1 MTDIKIS
8 KKVQQENDIFNNAI
22 DYLTEIYGDFE
33 RVVEQQD
40 RPDAAIKLKSSDY
53 TIGIEITTV
62 DSERELEYFNDRKH
76 SINDLAEDI
85 ERCLRGEIPE
95 TPFKKLAT
103 DRPKHSLF
111 EAINKKTSKFKEYKK
126 NGNFNELII
135 LTFSDY
141 IGVDESYFK
150 PFLVPWTYYLLSRSD
165 FPYTKV
171 IFVDRETKECVLLYD
186 KKRKMNMPP
195 RLNQDITSTR
205 IETKILP
212 VNKTINL
219 NDMFKGE
226 PEVKPK
232 PKCKRRKRK

>member
-1 MTDIKIS
+1 MTEIKIS
-8 KKVQQENDIFNNAI
+8 EKVQKENDIFNNAI

-62 DSERELEYFNDRKH
+62 DNERELEYFNDRKH
-76 SINDLAEDI
+76 SVNDRAKDI
-85 ERCLRGEIPE
+85 ERCLRGEIPVN
-95 TPFKKLAT
+95 PFKKLAM

-111 EAINKKTSKFKEYKK
+111 EALNKKTSKFKEYKK

-141 IGVDESYFK
+141 IGIDESYFR
-150 PFLVPWTYYLLSRSD
+150 PFLVPWTYHLLSRSD
-165 FPYTKV
+165 FPYSKV
-171 IFVDRETKECVLLYD
+171 IFVSREKKECVLLYD

-195 RLNQDITSTR
+195 RLNQDITTTH
-205 IETKILP
+205 IQTKMLP
-212 VNKTINL
+212 VGKTINL
-219 NDMFKGE
+219 YDMFKEE

-232 PKCKRRKRK
+232 SKKNKRKK